1 MLKLST
7 PARTL
12 GLRVGVAAALVAV
25 AGYAVVQI
33 YDEAY
38 LEGSRVGVSSQLL
51 QQATAGLEGK
61 TREALTAAERSRL
74 DAGLEQAL
82 NVAGASEFALSW
94 LQVFSKPGASAE
106 FDARVQEARCAAV
119 KNQSVWM
126 WLHQL
131 GVKTAFTGPAKFE
144 LPPC

>member
-12 GLRVGVAAALVAV
+12 GLRVGVFAVLAAA

-61 TREALTAAERSRL
+61 ARDALTPEERHRL

-82 NVAGASEFALSW
+82 RVADASEFALSW
-94 LQVFSKPGASAE
+94 LQVFSKPGASPE
-106 FDARVQEARCAAV
+106 FDARVQQARCEAA
-119 KNQSVWM
+119 KSQSMWM
-126 WLHQL
+126 WLHKM